1 VVNRIMLSPEGS
13 TLDEMK
19 QVTRSLLRR
28 GVRTFSLTMHSP
40 SVEPGC
46 TPYVRNQEE
55 LGQFLDRV
63 AAYCDFFLGEL
74 SGAPST
80 PEDWYESLERGSRQE
95 RLA

>member
-1 VVNRIMLSPEGS
+1 
-13 TLDEMK
+13 
-19 QVTRSLLRR
+19 
-28 GVRTFSLTMHSP
+28 MHSP

-46 TPYVRNQEE
+46 TPYVRDQAQ

-80 PEDWYESLERGSRQE
+80 PEDLYESLRRDFRQE